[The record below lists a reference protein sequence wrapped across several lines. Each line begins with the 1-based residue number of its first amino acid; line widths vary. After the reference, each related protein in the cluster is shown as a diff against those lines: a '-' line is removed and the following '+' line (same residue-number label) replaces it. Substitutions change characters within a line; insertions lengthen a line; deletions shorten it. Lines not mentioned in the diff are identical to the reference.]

1 MRYFF
6 RKGVTLYATHG
17 ANFVEMGS
25 EWMEDEKKAAP
36 VESERPEEKK
46 QDKQEIDSDSYH
58 LTEVFYLCRDE
69 VIRFPL

>member
-1 MRYFF
+1 
-6 RKGVTLYATHG
+6 
-17 ANFVEMGS
+17 MG
-25 EWMEDEKKAAP
+25 EKEIGREKSRP
-36 VESERPEEKK
+36 VESERPEEEK